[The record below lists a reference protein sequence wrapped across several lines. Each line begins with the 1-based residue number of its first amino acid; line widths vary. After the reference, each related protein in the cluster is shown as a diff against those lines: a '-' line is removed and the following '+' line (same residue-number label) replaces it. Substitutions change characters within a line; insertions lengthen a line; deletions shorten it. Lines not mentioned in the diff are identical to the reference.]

1 MKSFLSWILLIKA
14 LYRSDATM
22 GRSELLVLRIVT
34 AGLLLLR
41 RRNDD
46 GLNLRFLRSIRGSVV
61 DIGGLRRLHF
71 QGGGAVRSNW
81 MIRSKRVST
90 P

>member
-1 MKSFLSWILLIKA
+1 MKSFLSWILSIKA

-22 GRSELLVLRIVT
+22 GCSELLVLRIVT

-41 RRNDD
+41 RRDND
-46 GLNLRFLRSIRGSVV
+46 GLNLRFLRSVRRSVV
-61 DIGGLRRLHF
+61 DIVGPNHR
-71 QGGGAVRSNW
+71 
-81 MIRSKRVST
+81 MIRSRRVST